1 MPMLLETVDH
11 VHFFSTV
18 PVDER
23 FLSAI
28 LVSCGSRFGCRYL
41 SPYNVHIKT
50 NPRFERMLDSYRGSL
65 EIYEWEFQGEYITF
79 LNALKEAK
87 AHLDILRVAL
97 QCVDDRH
104 IDALASISCNWL
116 VWSQWAHLLAG

>member
-1 MPMLLETVDH
+1 
-11 VHFFSTV
+11 
-18 PVDER
+18 
-23 FLSAI
+23 
-28 LVSCGSRFGCRYL
+28 
-41 SPYNVHIKT
+41 
-50 NPRFERMLDSYRGSL
+50 MLDSYRGSL
-65 EIYEWEFQGEYITF
+65 GIYEWEFQGEYITF

-116 VWSQWAHLLAG
+116 VWSPVGTPAGRLTPALVEPANQSKLELDRLFLLRRGSGTL